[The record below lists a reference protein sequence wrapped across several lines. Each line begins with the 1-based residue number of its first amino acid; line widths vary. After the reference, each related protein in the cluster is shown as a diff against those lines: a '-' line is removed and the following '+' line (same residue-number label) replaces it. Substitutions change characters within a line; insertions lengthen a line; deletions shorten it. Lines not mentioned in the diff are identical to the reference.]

1 MKSVYHKKSWRTNA
15 VQIHVDPPPIPL
27 IKSKNDSKAE
37 HDSVKIKLSRDT
49 TSERLYTYEFKTDL
63 FENGK
68 PE

>member
-1 MKSVYHKKSWRTNA
+1 MKKISRKKSCRTGE
-15 VQIHVDPPPIPL
+15 IHNHVEPPPIPL